1 VSRVGAT
8 TGLARSNIVNA
19 SRSCERTT
27 NMSAGM
33 NIRNGLEESY
43 GSFLGVVIGTTAAAA
58 LMCALLGAWLR
69 DMLQ

>member
-1 VSRVGAT
+1 
-8 TGLARSNIVNA
+8 
-19 SRSCERTT
+19 
-27 NMSAGM
+27 MSAGM